1 MVNTSMLTVVSGTPL
16 YKAIEKGLYKESTEK
31 KKLQEIQEFIRCLT
45 NETVFMNE
53 HASNLFHVK
62 CNLPEDKKGV
72 LDYIQK
78 LIDGKDEAELRE
90 YREYISRAF

>member
-1 MVNTSMLTVVSGTPL
+1 
-16 YKAIEKGLYKESTEK
+16 
-31 KKLQEIQEFIRCLT
+31 
-45 NETVFMNE
+45 MNE

-62 CNLPEDKKGV
+62 CSLPEDKKGV

-78 LIDGKDEAELRE
+78 LIDGKNEAELRE